1 MKVNDILKHLENTF
15 WEDPRVCSVVMDDV
29 YHHWNHTNDRFQYM
43 SVVMDYASSSFNGDY
58 VDYSSLVYVGSVI
71 NEQET
76 NIYRTISL
84 ADSILQQML
93 HNVDVSDNDMVLVG
107 PIQIT
112 PFQQQFEDVLA
123 GAYCTVTIRVPIEI
137 ICTQE

>member
-1 MKVNDILKHLENTF
+1 MKVNDIFKHIENIL
-15 WEDPRVCSVVMDDV
+15 WEDPRVYSIVVDDV
-29 YHHWNHTNDRFQYM
+29 YHHWNHTNNRFQYM
-43 SVVMDYASSSFNGDY
+43 SVVMDYLSSSFNGDY
-58 VDYSSLVYVGSVI
+58 VDYSILVYVGSVI

-93 HNVDVSDNDMVLVG
+93 HRVNVSDNDMVLVG

-137 ICTQE
+137 ICTE